1 MDEAKYI
8 TINLDIPEDR
18 ADWEGT
24 TFGPFDK
31 YEDAVDF
38 GNRTMSFFG
47 VSELHEPWTE

>member
-1 MDEAKYI
+1 MDEVKYL

-24 TFGPFDK
+24 AWGPFDE

-47 VSELHEPWTE
+47 VKELHEPWVK